1 MPSSALADCRLRAV
15 LGAAVACQQNGTR
28 NAMQNAMQLLSV
40 ATLPGAATVFGCFHT
55 TLMGLQQ
62 VQNLFHVAFH

>member
-15 LGAAVACQQNGTR
+15 LGAGVACQRNGTR
-28 NAMQNAMQLLSV
+28 NASKRHAV
-40 ATLPGAATVFGCFHT
+40 AALPDAATVFGCFHT

-62 VQNLFHVAFH
+62 VQDLFHVAFH